1 MKKKVLISLLSLFA
15 ISSATADDFP
25 FLAFRTNDGNLRVMA
40 IDNINLTIAD
50 GNLVVENSSEKET
63 FDLNNLA
70 EMFFAADVSNVSLV
84 GAISDNTVE
93 VFSMSGVSL
102 GKFES
107 KAGAATVLSDGI
119 YIARYSNGLTE
130 KIVVK

>member
-15 ISSATADDFP
+15 ISTATADEFP
-25 FLAFRTNDGNLRVMA
+25 YLAFRTNDGNLRVMA

-63 FDLNNLA
+63 FALSNLS
-70 EMFFAADVSNVSLV
+70 EMFFAADVSNVARVEVNSV
-84 GAISDNTVE
+84 NTVE

-107 KAGAATVLSDGI
+107 KASAATVLSDGI
-119 YIARYSNGLTE
+119 YLARYSNGLTK